1 MTTYLTPSLDLKL
14 VVKLNKRLVIKPRE
28 DLLTRNLVDIYNEY
42 DDNKNYHEKRFSSKL
57 VATRNELVIT
67 KGSWWPSGPVVPA
80 LAFRNILQ
88 FSSIPGRPAKLLLLI
103 KNDDGTMTELIVLK
117 TKGQIYTNQLLSC
130 LQKNVNAAQLRLVQ
144 NSTKTNNRDSHP
156 VNYQMEVTPSVIPSP
171 RNSTNS
177 STQKRRPP
185 PSKPVEI
192 VAGESKKEKGS
203 EKIITPQ
210 RIDNPPRP
218 ERVRKSIQQESLTT
232 TNGQLNETYS
242 RTTYDPETKVE
253 TLDSVVIYGQQSEK
267 MSGLAK
273 KNLKSKKSKSRPP
286 RELSSLSGG
295 RKVSRELDEN
305 NTPWEVNICYIK
317 HDPLVGCVEDESGP
331 IYMYT
336 AHQLVSRDDYDN
348 YDSDESDGD
357 CYSEESDSEDA
368 SSSDSQDNMDENK
381 ELERFMMLGGSKNV
395 TATNEINGTNGVER
409 HDKSE
414 NRHLKTVQIASKVV
428 KVGK

>member
-1 MTTYLTPSLDLKL
+1 MTAYHTPSSDLKL

-42 DDNKNYHEKRFSSKL
+42 DDNKNHHERRFSSKL

-67 KGSWWPSGPVVPA
+67 KGSWWPSGPAVPV

-88 FSSIPGRPAKLLLLI
+88 FSSIPGRPAKLLLLV
-103 KNDDGTMTELIVLK
+103 KNDDGTKTELIVLK
-117 TKGQIYTNQLLSC
+117 TKGQIYANQLLSC

-144 NSTKTNNRDSHP
+144 NSAKTNNRDSYP
-156 VNYQMEVTPSVIPSP
+156 VSYQMEVTSSIVPSP
-171 RNSTNS
+171 RTSTNS

-192 VAGESKKEKGS
+192 VVRESQKEKEA

-210 RIDNPPRP
+210 RIENPPRA
-218 ERVRKSIQQESLTT
+218 ERVRRSIQQESLTT

-253 TLDSVVIYGQQSEK
+253 TLDSVVVYGQQSE
-267 MSGLAK
+267 MSGLPK

-295 RKVSRELDEN
+295 GKVSRELDEN

-395 TATNEINGTNGVER
+395 TATNEINRTNG
-409 HDKSE
+409 KLSE
-414 NRHLKTVQIASKVV
+414 VYEY
-428 KVGK
+428 

>member
-1 MTTYLTPSLDLKL
+1 MTTNLTPSSDLKL
-14 VVKLNKRLVIKPRE
+14 VVKLNKRLAIKPRE

-42 DDNKNYHEKRFSSKL
+42 DDNRNHHEKRFSSKL
-57 VATRNELVIT
+57 VATRNELIIT

-88 FSSIPGRPAKLLLLI
+88 FSSIPGRPAKLLLLV
-103 KNDDGTMTELIVLK
+103 KNDEGTKTELIVLK
-117 TKGQIYTNQLLSC
+117 TKGQIYTNQLLNC
-130 LQKNVNAAQLRLVQ
+130 LHKYVNAAQLGLVQ
-144 NSTKTNNRDSHP
+144 NSPKISTRDSRP
-156 VNYQMEVTPSVIPSP
+156 MSYQMEVTSSVIPSP
-171 RNSTNS
+171 RITTNS
-177 STQKRRPP
+177 PMQKRRPP

-192 VAGESKKEKGS
+192 VAREPRKETEA

-210 RIDNPPRP
+210 RIRNPPRP
-218 ERVRKSIQQESLTT
+218 ERVRRSIQQESLST
-232 TNGQLNETYS
+232 TNGNLNETYS
-242 RTTYDPETKVE
+242 RTTYDPETKIE
-253 TLDSVVIYGQQSEK
+253 TLDSVVVYGQHPEKVSE
-267 MSGLAK
+267 LAK
-273 KNLKSKKSKSRPP
+273 KKLKSKKSKSRPP

-357 CYSEESDSEDA
+357 GYSEESNSEDA
-368 SSSDSQDNMDENK
+368 SSSDSQNSMDENK
-381 ELERFMMLGGSKNV
+381 ELERFMMLGGSQNV
-395 TATNEINGTNGVER
+395 TAINETNGKNGKLNEIYEY
-409 HDKSE
+409 
-414 NRHLKTVQIASKVV
+414 
-428 KVGK
+428 